1 MMMMMMM
8 MMFDVGM
15 FRMLVVWM
23 KIRESCCCGWEMTH
37 AADNAH
43 YQLELVLIMM
53 MMMMMYAEEDQ

>member
-1 MMMMMMM
+1 MTDDDDDDDDDV
-8 MMFDVGM
+8 DVGM

-43 YQLELVLIMM
+43 TSWNWYSS
-53 MMMMMYAEEDQ
+53 